1 MEGWSIHKAT
11 ERETGRGKQKEAQ
24 WDRQR
29 YTAIRTLVFY
39 PSLIGKPSTVN
50 SALKL
55 DIDPLPPLP
64 LLSLSPYMSLSSF
77 GTPHFPFCWF
87 RLHLVLLSIPL
98 YLCPSW
104 DSCHLRTLDSITCI
118 LPYEDRYKDEIWEW
132 RKWWLH
138 VQNGTFWDFNEPLH
152 CGKLPSWPWQKHCLL
167 SFIKE
172 LKTKI

>member
-87 RLHLVLLSIPL
+87 RLHLVLLSLFLFISVPLGIPVI
-98 YLCPSW
+98 Y
-104 DSCHLRTLDSITCI
+104 
-118 LPYEDRYKDEIWEW
+118 
-132 RKWWLH
+132 
-138 VQNGTFWDFNEPLH
+138 EPLI
-152 CGKLPSWPWQKHCLL
+152 PSLASSHMRTDIRMRYENEGNGGYMSKMGRFEISMNRYIVENFLLDLDKSIVYCLL
-167 SFIKE
+167 
-172 LKTKI
+172 LRN